1 MFLSV
6 KIIVNPAANTGND
19 NNNNTAVIITDHT
32 NKLVKYK
39 LNALLLILIA
49 VDIKLIAPTN
59 ELIPAICNANTVKS
73 TLDDVSP
80 ITDNGGYNVQPNP
93 APFSIKLPTNN
104 NIKLTIKCFYVFVL
118 FYLIWN
124 N

>member
-80 ITDNGGYNVQPNP
+80 ITDNCGYNVQPNP

-104 NIKLTIKCFYVFVL
+104 NIKLTGIVDKLKL
-118 FYLIWN
+118 FNLG
-124 N
+124 